1 MNVFQELA
9 AQSDT
14 IAAPSEEAAPF
25 SVPRMEP
32 IKPAA
37 EISNMPVHA
46 LRMMVAN
53 GDVVSVRV
61 GRKILVNMDSL
72 IAFLNT
78 GIPQGSASRQAAPQA
93 ETVPRVT
100 PIPLR

>member
-1 MNVFQELA
+1 MDDN
-9 AQSDT
+9 
-14 IAAPSEEAAPF
+14 IK
-25 SVPRMEP
+25 VPHMEP

-37 EISNMPVHA
+37 VISNIPVHA

-53 GDVVSVRV
+53 GEVVSVRV

-78 GIPQGSASRQAAPQA
+78 GIPQGVVATSRSSD
-93 ETVPRVT
+93 EENVPRIA
-100 PIPLR
+100 PISLR

>member
-1 MNVFQELA
+1 MDNN
-9 AQSDT
+9 
-14 IAAPSEEAAPF
+14 IK
-25 SVPRMEP
+25 VPRMEP

-37 EISNMPVHA
+37 AISNMPVHA

-53 GDVVSVRV
+53 GDVVSIRT

-78 GIPQGSASRQAAPQA
+78 GISQGATFREVAPQP
-93 ETVPRVT
+93 ETAPRIA
-100 PIPLR
+100 PITLR

>member
-1 MNVFQELA
+1 MDN
-9 AQSDT
+9 S
-14 IAAPSEEAAPF
+14 IKI
-25 SVPRMEP
+25 PRMEP

-37 EISNMPVHA
+37 VISNMPVHA

-78 GIPQGSASRQAAPQA
+78 GIPQGGAAHREAAPQI
-93 ETVPRVT
+93 ETAPRVL
-100 PIPLR
+100 PISLR

>member
-1 MNVFQELA
+1 MDDNMK
-9 AQSDT
+9 
-14 IAAPSEEAAPF
+14 
-25 SVPRMEP
+25 VPRMEP

-37 EISNMPVHA
+37 VISNMPVHA

-53 GDVVSVRV
+53 GDVVSIRA

-78 GIPQGSASRQAAPQA
+78 GIPQGAASQQAAPQI
-93 ETVPRVT
+93 ETAPRIA
-100 PIPLR
+100 PIPLRR

>member
-1 MNVFQELA
+1 MNEPLK
-9 AQSDT
+9 
-14 IAAPSEEAAPF
+14 I
-25 SVPRMEP
+25 PRMEP
-32 IKPAA
+32 IAKAA
-37 EISNMPVHA
+37 AISNMPVHA

-53 GDVVSVRV
+53 GDVVSIRT

-78 GIPQGSASRQAAPQA
+78 GISQGATFREAASQPETAPRIA
-93 ETVPRVT
+93 

>member
-1 MNVFQELA
+1 MGN
-9 AQSDT
+9 S
-14 IAAPSEEAAPF
+14 IKIPH
-25 SVPRMEP
+25 MEP

-37 EISNMPVHA
+37 EISNMPIHA

-72 IAFLNT
+72 AAFLST
-78 GIPQGSASRQAAPQA
+78 GIPQGAAAMQAAPKT
-93 ETVPRVT
+93 ETAPRIS
-100 PIPLR
+100 PISLR